1 MLVIVGRVLS
11 SRVNIV
17 FILWMVVNELVTLNR
32 SDVTVHTIF
41 SK

>member
-17 FILWMVVNELVTLNR
+17 FTVVRTSEGLLKR
-32 SDVTVHTIF
+32 DEAREGATV
-41 SK
+41 S